1 MRRFVVPLAFVAS
14 CSPVAG
20 APPSNAPVNAC
31 GDDDSACALY
41 QQEPAPR
48 CDARI
53 HVCQVVIDKEKFEYT
68 LAVTLPDSS
77 TFRGLTYVI
86 KSADFPK
93 NITTNGLRLPL
104 PGRVRGRYI
113 VSPAMQQQVG
123 RYLHNPAPEP
133 PPGVPPTSP
142 PNTVLPTRAT
152 LRLIRDG
159 LDADALGL
167 PAMPVFAASTDA
179 RPPEFAEGTDL
190 FGPGKTLAWTYD
202 AIVAPGTYE
211 RIVFP
216 QPPLDDAYPPL
227 LETITVTPG
236 SDTPQ
241 NLRQPIYGNQPVPGT
256 PGVPLD
262 VPQEVRTTHF
272 TRTGGSLDGFHA
284 WLRDATSHRRVS
296 SIAPLSGNSKQ
307 VTLNT
312 FGRGNSLDGLQLVL
326 EPDPRLGL
334 PTLIDNL
341 LTGALKDTTD
351 YPDLPPR
358 VKVTVRLRTDE
369 GLVPGDVFIASELL
383 TTQDKNAP
391 EREYLH
397 YSVAGEARSGIF
409 TTTLPQGKY
418 TIYATPVGD
427 GRLGQSA
434 LPGASIG
441 DGGATEVEVP
451 FPFLRRV
458 RGRCVLTDGRPVA
471 DAEVIARPAVT
482 LREPNAVLPVAAWP
496 RPVTTRTNESGTFIL
511 ALDYGDYDIVVK
523 PVATTNLPW
532 VVRANTPVPPPKP
545 DEPDQDL
552 GDVLIPAPVRQSFIL
567 ADPNGFAVVSA
578 DVRVFRKMKYAPG
591 LVEMGRSLTDA
602 SGRVELFLSPY
613 DP

>member
-1 MRRFVVPLAFVAS
+1 VRRLVVPLAFVAS
-14 CSPVAG
+14 CGPVAG
-20 APPSNAPVNAC
+20 APPSNAPVNLC
-31 GDDDSACALY
+31 GEDDSACALY
-41 QQEPAPR
+41 QQQPAPR
-48 CDARI
+48 CDVRV
-53 HVCQVVIDKEKFEYT
+53 HVCQVVVDKEKFDYT

-104 PGRVRGRYI
+104 PARVRGRYI
-113 VSPAMQQQVG
+113 VSPDFQKVVG
-123 RYLHNPAPEP
+123 RNLHNTE
-133 PPGVPPTSP
+133 
-142 PNTVLPTRAT
+142 NTTLPTT
-152 LRLIRDG
+152 TSLRLIRDG
-159 LDADALGL
+159 LDAEALGL
-167 PAMPVFAASTDA
+167 PVTTLFASNTDA
-179 RPPEFAEGTDL
+179 KPPELQEDKNL
-190 FGPGKTLAWTYD
+190 GPGGALPLTYS

-211 RIVFP
+211 RIVA
-216 QPPLDDAYPPL
+216 PLAPFDDAYPP
-227 LETITVTPG
+227 IVGMVTVAG
-236 SDTPQ
+236 GADTSSEVTF
-241 NLRQPIYGNQPVPGT
+241 PIYGNPDSPGCRGCI
-256 PGVPLD
+256 PRDPWE
-262 VPQEVRTTHF
+262 PRTSTF
-272 TRTGGSLDGFHA
+272 RRTGGSLDGFHA

-296 SIAPLSGNSKQ
+296 SIASLSGNSKQ

-326 EPDPRLGL
+326 EPDPREGL

-391 EREYLH
+391 ERAYLH
-397 YSVAGEARSGIF
+397 YSVAGEARSGVF
-409 TTTLPQGKY
+409 TTTLPQGTY

-427 GRLGQSA
+427 GRLGQAA
-434 LPGASIG
+434 LPTVSIG

-458 RGRCVLTDGRPVA
+458 RGRCLLTDGRPVA
-471 DAEVIARPAVT
+471 DAEIVAKPSVT
-482 LREPNAVLPVAAWP
+482 LREPNAALPVAAWP
-496 RPVTTRTNESGTFIL
+496 RPVTTRTNDSGTFIL

-523 PVATTNLPW
+523 PQATTHLPW

-552 GDVLIPAPVRQSFIL
+552 GDVLIPAPVRQSFVL